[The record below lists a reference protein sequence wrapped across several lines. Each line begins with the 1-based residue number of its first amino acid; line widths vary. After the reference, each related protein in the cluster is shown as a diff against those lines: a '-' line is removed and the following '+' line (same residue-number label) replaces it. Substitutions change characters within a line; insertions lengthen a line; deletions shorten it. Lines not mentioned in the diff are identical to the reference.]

1 MKKFNRI
8 VINGNELIH
17 EMDGMTRVAFEVVR
31 RLDHLLLPGQ
41 AQMVVK
47 DRNDLRSLPR
57 FQNIRIVERKGPF
70 VKWEFVNLDLYSML
84 TDSLELRFRNRAG
97 HAKGIF
103 YLHDVIPLS
112 FYGEKSVCGRKD
124 MTEAAGKAY
133 HRNIK
138 RMKRNALAI
147 VTVSDFSKAEI
158 MRCLDVDGNRVAVI
172 KNGWEHFRD
181 IRPDMHIFER
191 FRGLKEKQ
199 YFFSLGSISPH
210 KNFGFIYE
218 MAKRN
223 KAFTFV
229 IAGRM
234 NRGLQADVSDADNLV
249 FTGGLTDGQIKAL
262 MMNCKAFL
270 FPSFIEGMGLPVLEA
285 LSCGA
290 EVCVSDIPVMHEYA
304 GGSVHYFDPED
315 AGLDIESL
323 INERVSKAET
333 ALENFSWNKAAEDL
347 YALIMKYLKAI

>member
-17 EMDGMTRVAFEVVR
+17 EMDGMTRVALEVVR
-31 RLDHLLLPGQ
+31 RLDRLLLPGQ
-41 AQMVVK
+41 AEMVVK

-57 FQNIRIVERKGPF
+57 FQNIRIVERKGPS

-112 FYGEKSVCGRKD
+112 FYGEKPVCGRKD

-147 VTVSDFSKAEI
+147 VTVSEFSKAEI

-191 FRGLKEKQ
+191 FRRLKEKQ

-210 KNFGFIYE
+210 KNFGFIHE
-218 MAKRN
+218 LAKRY
-223 KAFTFV
+223 KSCDFV

-249 FTGGLTDGQIKAL
+249 FTGDLTDGEIKAL

-285 LSCGA
+285 LSCGV

-315 AGLDIESL
+315 AGLDLESL